1 MAIPL
6 FRLHAKCLSWYW
18 VGRSG
23 WKKKILK
30 NHKKFRNRRPWYP
43 RTALKVNNQIF
54 GLSNCT
60 INCKDCSCFCSYFS
74 QCSVTMLTFQIKRII
89 SSEKWVNYLVTFF
102 FFLKMPKI
110 WVGWTTAN
118 IEKKED
124 GLTLKYRLGAIELG
138 NDLFKNLVTGF
149 F

>member
-1 MAIPL
+1 MD
-6 FRLHAKCLSWYW
+6 Y
-18 VGRSG
+18 
-23 WKKKILK
+23 
-30 NHKKFRNRRPWYP
+30 
-43 RTALKVNNQIF
+43 QIAQLTVKTVHVLVPVF
-54 GLSNCT
+54 LNA
-60 INCKDCSCFCSYFS
+60 
-74 QCSVTMLTFQIKRII
+74 VTMLTFQIKRII

-118 IEKKED
+118 REKKED
-124 GLTLKYRLGAIELG
+124 SLTLKYRIGAIELG

>member
-1 MAIPL
+1 
-6 FRLHAKCLSWYW
+6 
-18 VGRSG
+18 
-23 WKKKILK
+23 
-30 NHKKFRNRRPWYP
+30 
-43 RTALKVNNQIF
+43 
-54 GLSNCT
+54 
-60 INCKDCSCFCSYFS
+60 
-74 QCSVTMLTFQIKRII
+74 MLTFQIKRII
-89 SSEKWVNYLVTFF
+89 SGEKWVNYLVTFF

-118 IEKKED
+118 REKKED